1 MKVVQTF
8 SAPMHLV
15 LRMDEEIGGHRK
27 KSAYICDAINQKLN
41 KDSKCMILSSHSTI
55 EILQAARYRCEQD
68 GRLVLADYLQEFIEE
83 LDNES

>member
-27 KSAYICDAINQKLN
+27 KSQWICDAIKNKIDGEESILN
-41 KDSKCMILSSHSTI
+41 CSTRRLMAILHHRDDVDDH
-55 EILQAARYRCEQD
+55 LK
-68 GRLVLADYLQEFIEE
+68 EE
-83 LDNES
+83 LLRRLNPEH